1 MESKNIMTLDNTQD
15 ECGIWNREGGC
26 LLPLPLIEALTEYH
40 RKTIPSEYQDIM
52 GHMNIRWYF
61 DLFATTGRIFFA
73 AHGLDEGYF
82 KSGDFGVF
90 TLKQFI
96 QYFAEVRVGQT
107 VAIHTRLIGRS
118 EKRFYFMNFMINE
131 TTNQLAATF
140 EALITHADL
149 RIRRSAPM
157 PVQIAENF
165 DATLARDEALDWA
178 APICGAIRL

>member
-1 MESKNIMTLDNTQD
+1 MTLDNTQD